1 MGGRSSRP
9 ARRVVRRVNPCCSS
23 RNHWRS
29 LSNRNRRQASR
40 YRSIANSKSNQIR
53 GLNRSISNKNGTIS
67 FLRNRLRRVA
77 SETAAERRRRLRA
90 EQREGD
96 IRTKYII
103 LKKTSLDSG
112 SAKKKAKEV
121 FSMLENQLISKYK
134 LIKTQQNLMS
144 NQNSILGEGEK
155 QSEDKTE
162 EMVKKQAQLHTKKRK
177 MHYDENEYRGVD
189 YVFKI
194 FKLILILLA
203 ALVIFFI
210 YKKNLSN

>member
-23 RNHWRS
+23 RDHWRS
-29 LSNRNRRQASR
+29 LSNRNRSRANRYQA
-40 YRSIANSKSNQIR
+40 ISNEKDRRIR

-77 SETAAERRRRLRA
+77 AETAAERRRRMRA
-90 EQREGD
+90 EDREGK

-121 FSMLENQLISKYK
+121 FSMLENQLISKYQ
-134 LIKTQQNLMS
+134 LIKTQQNLMN
-144 NQNSILGEGEK
+144 NQNTILGKNEK
-155 QSEDKTE
+155 QSEKNRE
-162 EMVKKQAQLHTKKRK
+162 EMIRKKDQLHTKRRK
-177 MHYDENEYRGVD
+177 MLYDENEYRGID
-189 YVFKI
+189 YVFRL
-194 FKLILILLA
+194 FKLFLILLA
-203 ALVIFFI
+203 ILVIFFI